1 MPSSA
6 LILRVLFDFFTML
19 PFCISASKF
28 VSRLFLSVKVYVP
41 SFSAE
46 TALAFASDFNLYAK
60 EGDFE
65 CDLINASY
73 SS

>member
-28 VSRLFLSVKVYVP
+28 VSRLFLSVNVYVP
-41 SFSAE
+41 SLSAE
-46 TALAFASDFNLYAK
+46 TALACAIVFILYAK
-60 EGDFE
+60 DGDFV

-73 SS
+73 SP